1 MITVNGNSYEVTV
14 EEIGGD
20 TAAAPV
26 QKAEI
31 PSSAFAAKPEAPVK
45 AQGSAAG
52 AGGAAGA
59 GSKKIVA
66 PMPGSIVKV
75 NVSNGASFKKG
86 DVLVVLEAMK
96 MENEIS
102 APEDGVVASVA
113 VSVGGSV
120 ETGGVLITYN

>member
-20 TAAAPV
+20 AAAAPA

-52 AGGAAGA
+52 AG
-59 GSKKIVA
+59 SKKIEA

>member
-1 MITVNGNSYEVTV
+1 MSKKYMITVNGNSYEVTV

-31 PSSAFAAKPEAPVK
+31 SSSAFAAKPEAPVK
-45 AQGSAAG
+45 AQG
-52 AGGAAGA
+52 GA
-59 GSKKIVA
+59 GSKKIEA

-75 NVSNGASFKKG
+75 NVSTGASFKKG

-102 APEDGVVASVA
+102 ASEDGVVASVA